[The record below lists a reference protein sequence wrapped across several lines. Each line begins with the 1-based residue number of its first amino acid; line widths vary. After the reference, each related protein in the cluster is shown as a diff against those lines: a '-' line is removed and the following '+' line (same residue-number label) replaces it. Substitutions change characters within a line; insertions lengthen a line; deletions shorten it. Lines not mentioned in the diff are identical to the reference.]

1 MSWCQVCALSVF
13 RMVLYLFHL
22 IWSYFVEFPYTNFK
36 IITISHKS
44 CNFYYSHPFSRLNSQ
59 VWVVAVLAGD
69 VSIILNFGDVQRK
82 NKLLT
87 SLMECCLF
95 EGIHH
100 NLQPWFMDRITIETT
115 ENFFNPH
122 HCSCIV
128 YGDAVHPTDSFWWL
142 IQGVPKRSAPWNKI
156 RK

>member
-69 VSIILNFGDVQRK
+69 VSIILNFGDVQHK
-82 NKLLT
+82 NKLHTPIWNAVYLKEYITIFNPDLWTVSQLKLQKT
-87 SLMECCLF
+87 SLTLITVHALYMEMLCTQQTLF
-95 EGIHH
+95 
-100 NLQPWFMDRITIETT
+100 D
-115 ENFFNPH
+115 
-122 HCSCIV
+122 
-128 YGDAVHPTDSFWWL
+128 D
-142 IQGVPKRSAPWNKI
+142 
-156 RK
+156 